1 MCFGCDFVFVCCV
14 PCTGGVAVG
23 FMGGW
28 GLWVLPWVLGGA
40 RDSGSTRTEERE
52 NWVRVLVN
60 QTRGER
66 DFEGRERK

>member
-1 MCFGCDFVFVCCV
+1 
-14 PCTGGVAVG
+14 
-23 FMGGW
+23 MGGW
-28 GLWVLPWVLGGA
+28 GLWILPWVLGGA

-66 DFEGRERK
+66 DFEGRERKWRVELK